1 MAAPGLFLY
10 GPSRKTW
17 RETVSKFALSETDGG
32 RLLVSPPLSDP
43 LSECNYPGGITPSFY
58 QVPSSGLTL
67 QEHDRAMAEP
77 WPRRRRLR
85 DVVHGRSW
93 GS

>member
-32 RLLVSPPLSDP
+32 RLLVSPPFSDP
-43 LSECNYPGGITPSFY
+43 LSECNYPGGISPSFY
-58 QVPSSGLTL
+58 QVPSSGFTH
-67 QEHDRAMAEP
+67 QEHDRAMAETEEVV
-77 WPRRRRLR
+77 RRAY
-85 DVVHGRSW
+85 GRSW
-93 GS
+93 GL